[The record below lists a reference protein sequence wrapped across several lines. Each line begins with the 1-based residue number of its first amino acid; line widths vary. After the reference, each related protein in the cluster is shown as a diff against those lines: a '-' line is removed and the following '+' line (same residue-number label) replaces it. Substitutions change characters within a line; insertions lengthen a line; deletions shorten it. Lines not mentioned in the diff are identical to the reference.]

1 LVLTPGAATEYDRD
15 TDRSCWSP
23 LSGFMQRAHTTAGS
37 DGSSL
42 EDLFHL
48 VVVILIETA
57 NLLRFFRALQLS
69 VHVAIL
75 RTVAGLDAQ
84 ATTVAVCYGT
94 GVGAI
99 KRAARIGPMQGI
111 CRSSFEALCLRL
123 SANNS
128 ERSVRRNICN
138 PSNC

>member
-1 LVLTPGAATEYDRD
+1 MSSKNTSPLLSVRPRSVLASRPLRFVERLLVLTPGAATEYDRD

-57 NLLRFFRALQLS
+57 NLLRLFCALQLS

-94 GVGAI
+94 GVG
-99 KRAARIGPMQGI
+99 
-111 CRSSFEALCLRL
+111 
-123 SANNS
+123 SAS
-128 ERSVRRNICN
+128 
-138 PSNC
+138 